1 VALVVQKFGGTSV
14 ANVARLR
21 RVAGIVAGTRRAGNS
36 VVVVVSAMGD
46 ETDRLMRLARSV
58 APNPPKRELDMLL
71 TSGERQST
79 ALLSMALR
87 SRGLDAVSFTG
98 SQVGIITDDS
108 HADARIVEIRGER
121 LREALRQGRIPI
133 VAGFQG
139 VSPEREITTL
149 GRGGSDTT
157 AVALAAHLGAQW
169 CDIYT
174 DVQGVFTE
182 DPRQFRGVRLLPE
195 LSYQEMLE
203 LANGGAQVLHPRA
216 CALAAK
222 YHVAIRVR
230 SSFKAGEGTIIKE
243 SSKSKVRSS
252 KGDQGA
258 RRPGG
263 QVKTGSNTGRGR
275 RLPADAALE
284 KAFVRAIT
292 HSGDLCRLSL
302 IKVPR
307 VPKCLAQGVTQLAK
321 ERVPLVFFAH
331 GIPTNDRF
339 DLSYIV
345 AQTEY
350 ARTRKIMEQIRTR
363 VKAER
368 LDVQCNLGS
377 VSVVGPGV
385 GSDAEIIADL
395 FGIISRLG
403 IHVDAFSTAET
414 KITVFLHRPELKR
427 TVAALLDHFGLRK

>member
-21 RVAGIVAGTRRAGNS
+21 RVAGIVAGTRRAGSS

-87 SRGLDAVSFTG
+87 SLGLDAVSFTG
-98 SQVGIITDDS
+98 SQVGIITDDN

-174 DVQGVFTE
+174 DVPGVFTE
-182 DPRQFRGVRLLPE
+182 DPGEFKGVRLLPE

-222 YHVAIRVR
+222 YHVTIRVR
-230 SSFKAGEGTIIKE
+230 SSFSAGEGTIIKE
-243 SSKSKVRSS
+243 SSKSKVQSS
-252 KGDQGA
+252 KGDRAA
-258 RRPGG
+258 RRPG
-263 QVKTGSNTGRGR
+263 SR
-275 RLPADAALE
+275 RLPRAGVALE

-292 HSGDLCRLSL
+292 HTGDLCRLSL

-331 GIPTNDRF
+331 GVPTNDRF